1 MLVGKQFNVTM
12 AEKEA
17 ILSRFK
23 NECVLL
29 SQLRHP
35 NIVQFMGVHYGASPY
50 DLSLI
55 MEHMYV
61 DLDKC
66 LAENPGIPA
75 PIKVSILLDTS
86 YGLLHLHSQDPPIVH
101 RDLNAANI
109 LLTPDM
115 RAKIADLGV
124 SKILNPQQLGQHKNT
139 TCPGA
144 HGFMAPEALKPNPDY
159 TTKLD
164 CFSFGVVSLFVA
176 NQEYP
181 KVDETA
187 ITSSSTKAG
196 KIQLQKRKAAVRKM
210 GEHHFLYGLVH
221 WCLQDNPRKRASA
234 DEINIFLKDLK
245 RMYPLAH
252 SDRLQML
259 AETNKV
265 SRDLKGCLMHLEL
278 SQQNADLRQCLE
290 KAHKQLETCLQE
302 KEEGL
307 NELKIELDLK
317 TVQVIIMYY
326 LM

>member
-1 MLVGKQFNVTM
+1 MYVANIVMLHGTPQVEVNGVPCIAKRLHGVLVGKQFTVTV
-12 AEKEA
+12 AEKKA

-29 SQLRHP
+29 SRLRHP
-35 NIVQFMGVHYGASPY
+35 NIVQFMGVHYGAGPY
-50 DLSLI
+50 DLSLV
-55 MEHMYV
+55 MEQMYM

-144 HGFMAPEALKPNPDY
+144 HGFMAPEALKPHPDY

-164 CFSFGVVSLFVA
+164 CFSFGIVSLYVA

-181 KVDETA
+181 NVDETS
-187 ITSSSTKAG
+187 ITTASTKAG
-196 KIQLQKRKAAVRKM
+196 TIQLQKRNEAVKKM
-210 GEHHFLYGLVH
+210 GEKHFLSGLIR
-221 WCLQDNPRKRASA
+221 WCMQDNPSKRASA
-234 DEINIFLKDLK
+234 EQINTSLKDLK
-245 RMYPLAH
+245 KKHPQAH
-252 SDRLQML
+252 SDRLQMQ
-259 AETNKV
+259 AEINKV
-265 SRDLKGCLMHLEL
+265 NLLALFL
-278 SQQNADLRQCLE
+278 SFFRLLACSLAFLFF
-290 KAHKQLETCLQE
+290 L
-302 KEEGL
+302 
-307 NELKIELDLK
+307 
-317 TVQVIIMYY
+317 
-326 LM
+326 